1 VGEGRGKREVAQR
14 SVGGLAFAISPAYRY
29 RRDIF
34 SPVLVSLGMLLF
46 EFIAALIADALAAA
60 GAWLLTPT
68 GAMTA
73 TGLGV
78 VSALIT
84 VICRGPTG

>member
-1 VGEGRGKREVAQR
+1 
-14 SVGGLAFAISPAYRY
+14 
-29 RRDIF
+29 
-34 SPVLVSLGMLLF
+34 MLLF